1 MKSTR
6 KISILIFNLVLVI
19 LLIATSSYAWFTS
32 ISQSKDRQNIILS
45 DEYANKDI
53 NVETSAYIGKDF
65 NMDGVLDGAN
75 NTYTSYQ
82 SYMDG
87 NYLLL
92 NQSDNYTVNNLY
104 AGNIITYCIRI
115 VNKEPT
121 ALSIDASFLISKD
134 YVNKSIMFEVYDVYA
149 DEFLSTY
156 YTQDT
161 NESFMTSQDVTKV
174 LNDSYPL
181 SYKEEYPSIFNQKY
195 NIYDLKNGNHFLK
208 KIEIPIAST
217 ALVFYKIKTLSSV
230 EMNDYAENYFYDYY
244 RNFYEDNIL
253 PAQAYLDEYSSSTH
267 PELDTLMS
275 IENSFS
281 INKNEFDQL
290 IDWTNTGSVENPV
303 YESAEVESNYEN
315 LNTYFRNLK
324 SDNHLVLFDDNIS
337 YLTSLD
343 YKSLYLKELAIKNI
357 INNNKSEIGSTFVID
372 SISIYINYLT

>member
-45 DEYANKDI
+45 DEYASKDI

-208 KIEIPIAST
+208 NIEIPIAST

-230 EMNDYAENYFYDYY
+230 EMNTYAENYFYDYY

-267 PELDTLMS
+267 PELDTLMF

-303 YESAEVESNYEN
+303 YESAEVESNYKN

-357 INNNKSEIGSTFVID
+357 INNNKFEISSAFVID